1 MFLHPHALITQIPN
15 WILLRWPKIFC
26 TFNTWSFQS
35 TFFKATQVPERNEH
49 STNAA
54 HNRWRWGP
62 SSKQSWP
69 HVLSK
74 QQVRSRKAGQVFTN
88 TEMFLWKAPGE
99 QQRIMNKIQEKKPT
113 TSTLEMSPKQR
124 WFSLL
129 PGQKLPSNWLTLP
142 YGNESP
148 LQHSLL
154 PSHHLI

>member
-1 MFLHPHALITQIPN
+1 
-15 WILLRWPKIFC
+15 
-26 TFNTWSFQS
+26 
-35 TFFKATQVPERNEH
+35 
-49 STNAA
+49 
-54 HNRWRWGP
+54 
-62 SSKQSWP
+62 
-69 HVLSK
+69 
-74 QQVRSRKAGQVFTN
+74 
-88 TEMFLWKAPGE
+88 MFLWKAPGE
-99 QQRIMNKIQEKKPT
+99 QQRIMNQIQEKKPT